1 MQGKT
6 AFKMS
11 NIGKEKEKWWRP
23 AVFAEK
29 IPHLEKRARLVS
41 GIRRFFAA
49 RGYLEVETSALQ
61 TSPGMEVHVKAF
73 ETRLYDVN
81 REDFAEKRLHTSP
94 EIAMKKL
101 LVAGLPKIFQIC
113 QVYRNAEGS
122 TLHSPAFT
130 MLEWYQTGLSY
141 RGLMEETVEMI
152 RAVADG
158 VIHWRDQIS
167 DPFAD
172 WQFISVKEAF
182 VQYAGVDLEA
192 VLEDYDGFAAAAQ
205 QADCPAHDGDT
216 WDDIFFRI
224 FLEKIEPQLG
234 HPAPTILYDYPAGM
248 AALSRKKPEDSRY
261 AERFE
266 VYICGMEL
274 ANAFGELTDAAEQ
287 KNRFVHAMR
296 EKKQIYAENYPVD
309 EDFISALE
317 YGMPECS
324 GIALGVDRLAM
335 LLSGA
340 EDIRLVRADM

>member
-1 MQGKT
+1 MT
-6 AFKMS
+6 
-11 NIGKEKEKWWRP
+11 NIGKETEKFWRP
-23 AVFAEK
+23 AVFAAK
-29 IPHLEKRARLVS
+29 IPHLERRARLVS
-41 GIRRFFAA
+41 GIRDFFQT

-73 ETRLYDVN
+73 ETRLYDTD
-81 REDFAEKRLHTSP
+81 REHFAAKRLHTSP

-122 TLHSPAFT
+122 NLHSPAFT
-130 MLEWYQTGLSY
+130 MLEWYQAGLSY
-141 RGLMEETVEMI
+141 RGLMDETVLML
-152 RAVADG
+152 RHVADAA
-158 VIHWRDQIS
+158 INWRGLTS

-182 VQYAGVDLEA
+182 AQYAEIDLDA
-192 VLEDYDGFAAAAQ
+192 VLEDTNAFAAAA
-205 QADCPAHDGDT
+205 AKTDCPAHEGDG

-224 FLEKIEPQLG
+224 FLEKIEPHLG

-248 AALSRKKPEDSRY
+248 AALSRKKPEDPRY

-266 VYICGMEL
+266 LYICGMEL

-287 KNRFVHAMR
+287 RARFVNAMA
-296 EKKQIYAENYPVD
+296 EKKRIYGEDYPVD

>member
-1 MQGKT
+1 MQGIS
-6 AFKMS
+6 ARKMA
-11 NIGKEKEKWWRP
+11 NIGKETEKWWRP

-41 GIRRFFAA
+41 GIRQFFSD
-49 RGYLEVETSALQ
+49 RGYLEVETSAVQ

-73 ETRLYDVN
+73 ETRLYDVD
-81 REDFAEKRLHTSP
+81 RTAFADKRLHTSP

-122 TLHSPAFT
+122 TLHSPSFT

-141 RGLMEETVEMI
+141 RDLMQETVEMI
-152 RAVADG
+152 RHVAEDA
-158 VIHWRDQIS
+158 INWRGRKS

-172 WQFISVKEAF
+172 WQFISVAEAF
-182 VQYAGVDLEA
+182 AQYAGIDLDA
-192 VLEDYDGFAAAAQ
+192 VLNDRAAFVAAAAKT
-205 QADCPAHDGDT
+205 DCPAHEGDE

-234 HPAPTILYDYPAGM
+234 CPVPTILYDYPAGM
-248 AALSRKKPEDSRY
+248 AALSRKKPEDPRY

-287 KNRFVHAMR
+287 KTRFVNAMR
-296 EKKQIYAENYPVD
+296 EKKQIYAEDYPVD

-324 GIALGVDRLAM
+324 GIALGIDRLAM

>member
-1 MQGKT
+1 MQGKP
-6 AFKMS
+6 AFKMA
-11 NIGKEKEKWWRP
+11 NIGKETEKWWRP

-29 IPHLEKRARLVS
+29 IPHLEKRAHLIA
-41 GIRRFFAA
+41 GIRRFFTE

-61 TSPGMEVHVKAF
+61 NSPGMEVHVKAF
-73 ETRLYDVN
+73 ETRLYDVD
-81 REDFAEKRLHTSP
+81 RETFAAKRLHTSP

-152 RAVADG
+152 RAVAGD
-158 VIHWRDQIS
+158 VIRWRDNIS

-172 WQFISVKEAF
+172 WQFISVTEAF
-182 VQYAGVDLEA
+182 AQYAEIDLEA
-192 VLEDYDGFAAAAQ
+192 VLDDYDGFVAAAAQ
-205 QADCPAHDGDT
+205 TDCPAHEGDT

-224 FLEKIEPQLG
+224 FLEKIEPHLG
-234 HPAPTILYDYPAGM
+234 HPAPTVLYDYPAGM
-248 AALSRKKPEDSRY
+248 AALSRKKPEDPRY

-287 KNRFVHAMR
+287 KNRFVAAMR
-296 EKKQIYAENYPVD
+296 EKKQIYAEDYPVD

-340 EDIRLVRADM
+340 EDIRLIRADM

>member
-1 MQGKT
+1 MQGQS
-6 AFKMS
+6 ARKMS
-11 NIGKEKEKWWRP
+11 IIGKEREKWWRP

-29 IPHLEKRARLVS
+29 IPHLERRARLVS
-41 GIRRFFAA
+41 AIRAFFTA

-73 ETRLYDVN
+73 ETRLYDVD
-81 REDFAEKRLHTSP
+81 RQAFAAKHLHTSP

-152 RAVADG
+152 RAVSDG
-158 VIHWRDQIS
+158 VMNWRGLVS

-172 WQFISVKEAF
+172 WQFISVTEAF
-182 VQYAGVDLEA
+182 AQFAGINLDA
-192 VLEDYDGFAAAAQ
+192 VLADEDGFAAAAKK
-205 QADCPAHDGDT
+205 AGCPAHDGDG

-224 FLEKIEPQLG
+224 FLEKIEPLLG

-248 AALSRKKPEDSRY
+248 AALSRKKPENPRY

-287 KNRFVHAMR
+287 RARFVKSMA
-296 EKKQIYAENYPVD
+296 EKKEIYAEDYPVD

-317 YGMPECS
+317 YGMPDCS

>member
-1 MQGKT
+1 MQEKS
-6 AFKMS
+6 AFEMTS
-11 NIGKEKEKWWRP
+11 IGKEKEKWWRP

-29 IPHLEKRARLVS
+29 IPHLEKRARLIS
-41 GIRRFFAA
+41 AIRQFFTL

-61 TSPGMEVHVKAF
+61 NSPGMEVHVKAF
-73 ETRLYDVN
+73 ETRLYDVD
-81 REDFAEKRLHTSP
+81 RERFTEKRLHTSP

-122 TLHSPAFT
+122 SLHSPVFT

-152 RAVADG
+152 RAVADQAIRWG
-158 VIHWRDQIS
+158 DKIS

-172 WQFISVKEAF
+172 WQFISVKDAF
-182 VQYAGVDLEA
+182 VQYAGIDLDA
-192 VLEDYDGFAAAAQ
+192 VLDDDDGFAAAAA
-205 QADCPAHDGDT
+205 QAGCPAHDGDT

-224 FLEKIEPQLG
+224 FLEKIEPCLG
-234 HPAPTILYDYPAGM
+234 HPAPTILYDYPTGM
-248 AALSRKKPEDSRY
+248 AALSRKKSEDPRY

-287 KNRFVHAMR
+287 KSR
-296 EKKQIYAENYPVD
+296 
-309 EDFISALE
+309 
-317 YGMPECS
+317 
-324 GIALGVDRLAM
+324 
-335 LLSGA
+335 
-340 EDIRLVRADM
+340 